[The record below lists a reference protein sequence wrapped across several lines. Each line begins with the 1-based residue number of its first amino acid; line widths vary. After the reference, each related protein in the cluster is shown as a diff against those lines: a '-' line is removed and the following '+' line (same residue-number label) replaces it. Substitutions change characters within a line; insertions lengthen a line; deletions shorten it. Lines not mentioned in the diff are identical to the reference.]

1 MMRNDV
7 TIKKHGPVAEVVFD
21 RGERLN
27 AFDQSL
33 VDQLTEVAR
42 SFHSDHETRAIVV
55 TGAANSFSSGADL
68 KAERPAIPPSP
79 VEERYRRQSGGRLCK
94 AWEDL
99 PQVTIAAIS
108 GLAVGAG
115 CAFALAFDWRVM
127 ERNAYFLVPE
137 VRLGWNLQWGA
148 IPRLV
153 SLIGPAR
160 AKRAALLCERM
171 SAADALDWG
180 LVDRLAEP
188 GEAVEAAMEWA
199 RIIAEFDP
207 VPVRMIKESINAA
220 AGESFHA
227 TSFGDADQSALSGIW
242 AQQRHDQAGRS

>member
-1 MMRNDV
+1 MRNDV
-7 TIKKHGPVAEVVFD
+7 TITKDGSIARVVFD

-33 VDQLTEVAR
+33 VDQLTEIAH
-42 SFHSDHETRAIVV
+42 SFHIDHETRAIVV
-55 TGAANSFSSGADL
+55 TGAAHSFSSGADL
-68 KAERPAIPPSP
+68 KAENPEVPLSP

-153 SLIGPAR
+153 SLVGPAR

-171 SAADALDWG
+171 SAVDALDWG

-188 GEAVEAAMEWA
+188 GEAVETAMQWA
-199 RIIAEFDP
+199 RTIAEFDP
-207 VPVRMIKESINAA
+207 VPVRMIKEAVNAA

-227 TSFGDADQSALSGIW
+227 TSFADADQSTLSGIW
-242 AQQRHDQAGRS
+242 AQQRHENQAGQS

>member
-1 MMRNDV
+1 MRNDV
-7 TIKKHGPVAEVVFD
+7 TITKDGPIAKVVFD

-33 VDQLTEVAR
+33 VDQLIEVAR

-68 KAERPAIPPSP
+68 KAALPGVPLSP
-79 VEERYRRQSGGRLCK
+79 VEERYQRQSGGRLCK

-99 PQVTIAAIS
+99 PQVTLAAIS

-127 ERNAYFLVPE
+127 ERDAYLLVPE

-153 SLIGPAR
+153 SLVGPAR

-171 SAADALDWG
+171 NAEGALDWG
-180 LVDRLAEP
+180 LVDRLADP
-188 GEAVEAAMEWA
+188 GEAVETAMQWA
-199 RIIAEFDP
+199 RIVAEFDP
-207 VPVRMIKESINAA
+207 VPVRMIKEAVNAA

-227 TSFGDADQSALSGIW
+227 TSFADADQSTLSGIW
-242 AQQRHDQAGRS
+242 AEQRNRGKAGAS